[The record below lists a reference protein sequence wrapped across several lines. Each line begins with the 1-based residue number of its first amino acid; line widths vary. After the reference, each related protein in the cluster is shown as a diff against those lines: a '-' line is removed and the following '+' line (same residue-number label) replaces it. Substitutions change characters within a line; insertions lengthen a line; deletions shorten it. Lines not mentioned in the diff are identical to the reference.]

1 MSNRPFFNF
10 SAFVSPSGVSSFNF
24 AWVEITPS
32 PSHWRQN
39 ETESPLDRVGISLTD
54 GEIKAVGSTNHEVC
68 NDSEVGKS
76 KDKSSTIF
84 ESMILIGKVVTSG
97 PELLF
102 PATRTILQTTIKVEM
117 GNLLHDWRI

>member
-1 MSNRPFFNF
+1 LTCSSDIPFFI
-10 SAFVSPSGVSSFNF
+10 F
-24 AWVEITPS
+24 AWVEIAPS
-32 PSHWRQN
+32 PSHWRQK

-54 GEIKAVGSTNHEVC
+54 GEIKAVGSTIHEVC

-84 ESMILIGKVVTSG
+84 ESMTLIGKVVTSG

-102 PATRTILQTTIKVEM
+102 PATHTILQTAIKPCVRFI
-117 GNLLHDWRI
+117 NLRKTPYEHERGK